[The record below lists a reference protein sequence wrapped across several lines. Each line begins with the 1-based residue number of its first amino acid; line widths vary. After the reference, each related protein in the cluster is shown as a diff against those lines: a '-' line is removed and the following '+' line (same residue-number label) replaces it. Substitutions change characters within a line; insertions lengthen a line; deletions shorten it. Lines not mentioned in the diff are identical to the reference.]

1 MTRLSNYCAK
11 SALFKIDLYLIFHG
25 AYTSTHVVQRMR
37 DAQLTTK
44 SVNNSISFLFRQFSP
59 YSLFSIMS
67 SSTKKKHVMAEV
79 LDEFELPKETESI
92 VRIVGGKG
100 NNLHMVEDSS
110 SEQFLV
116 SMPRKF
122 RRSVWVKR
130 GDFVVVQPIEEGD
143 KVKAEIVRVLYK
155 EQIKYIKEEGRWP
168 RGFAGK
174 DDDDKK
180 ASEQDDLSK
189 AADRLKVGDSESEE
203 DSDSDLFVNTNHRPQ
218 TYEESEDETSDEDD
232 VGEESGGE
240 VSEDETPVN

>member
-1 MTRLSNYCAK
+1 MGFN
-11 SALFKIDLYLIFHG
+11 F
-25 AYTSTHVVQRMR
+25 VP
-37 DAQLTTK
+37 
-44 SVNNSISFLFRQFSP
+44 FLFRQFCP
-59 YSLFSIMS
+59 FCLFSIMS

-168 RGFAGK
+168 KGFAGK
-174 DDDDKK
+174 DEEDK
-180 ASEQDDLSK
+180 ASEQEDLSK

-232 VGEESGGE
+232 DDVGGE

>member
-1 MTRLSNYCAK
+1 
-11 SALFKIDLYLIFHG
+11 
-25 AYTSTHVVQRMR
+25 
-37 DAQLTTK
+37 
-44 SVNNSISFLFRQFSP
+44 
-59 YSLFSIMS
+59 MS

-168 RGFAGK
+168 KGFAGK
-174 DDDDKK
+174 DDEDKK
-180 ASEQDDLSK
+180 DDLSK
-189 AADRLKVGDSESEE
+189 AADRLKVEDSESEE

-218 TYEESEDETSDEDD
+218 TYEESEDETSDEEDDD
-232 VGEESGGE
+232 VGGE

>member
-1 MTRLSNYCAK
+1 MGAIDNKK
-11 SALFKIDLYLIFHG
+11 S
-25 AYTSTHVVQRMR
+25 
-37 DAQLTTK
+37 K
-44 SVNNSISFLFRQFSP
+44 SVNNSISFLFRLFCP

-130 GDFVVVQPIEEGD
+130 GDFVVLQPIEEGD

-155 EQIKYIKEEGRWP
+155 EQIKYIKEEGMWP
-168 RGFAGK
+168 KGFEGK
-174 DDDDKK
+174 DDEK
-180 ASEQDDLSK
+180 ANEQNELSK
-189 AADRLKVGDSESEE
+189 
-203 DSDSDLFVNTNHRPQ
+203 
-218 TYEESEDETSDEDD
+218 
-232 VGEESGGE
+232 
-240 VSEDETPVN
+240 